1 MKYRIVLRAFCIL
14 SKKGISVMTMEF
26 DSRKRE
32 GKPGCLYK
40 FFKVAITIG
49 VFVIAMF
56 FLLMVIFPAGGWTQ
70 LFWK

>member
-1 MKYRIVLRAFCIL
+1 
-14 SKKGISVMTMEF
+14 MTMEF

-49 VFVIAMF
+49 VFIIAMF